1 MSEFLAMGG
10 YAKYVWSA
18 YSISLVVLIFAVVL
32 SKRALA
38 NTRLRVIHR
47 QASLQ
52 EQRS

>member
-1 MSEFLAMGG
+1 MSDFLTMGG

-18 YSISLVVLIFAVVL
+18 YSISVVVLVFAVVL

-38 NTRLRVIHR
+38 NTRLRVIRR

-52 EQRS
+52 EQQS